1 MATGQMTP
9 VLYASA
15 GRLFLGNRVL
25 SRNNSRERE
34 VLYSHGV
41 YTGNNNTSVT
51 RAGTS
56 LSQLKC
62 KSIHPSNIFDNT
74 HNIVV
79 LKCEL
84 SLQSKHTARLPSIPN
99 FSL

>member
-15 GRLFLGNRVL
+15 GRLFVGNRVL

-34 VLYSHGV
+34 REREVLYNHGV
-41 YTGNNNTSVT
+41 YTGNNNKSVT

-62 KSIHPSNIFDNT
+62 KSIHPSYILDNT

-79 LKCEL
+79 
-84 SLQSKHTARLPSIPN
+84 
-99 FSL
+99 